1 MQLSIYFQ
9 MSVHAVTLV
18 LILRCPDCDTCG
30 VRDPYRVAP
39 PPAGQDSTPPTS
51 PFERCIIFGV
61 FNTRLHFIFSTLRF
75 HTTHHTPSCSVSDPR
90 NDTLTAPPRFPF
102 VLGNGTDTKAVE
114 HAIIGIS
121 VDNEQEHL
129 GHESAEGRVVRAEG
143 GRAQEVERL
152 RQLDGECEALG
163 LITASHE

>member
-1 MQLSIYFQ
+1 M
-9 MSVHAVTLV
+9 
-18 LILRCPDCDTCG
+18 
-30 VRDPYRVAP
+30 
-39 PPAGQDSTPPTS
+39 
-51 PFERCIIFGV
+51 
-61 FNTRLHFIFSTLRF
+61 
-75 HTTHHTPSCSVSDPR
+75 SDPH

>member
-1 MQLSIYFQ
+1 MFQ
-9 MSVHAVTLV
+9 SCYLRV

-51 PFERCIIFGV
+51 PFTVYNFRGV
-61 FNTRLHFIFSTLRF
+61 QHSTTLHLFNTPFSHDTSHTILLGVGPAQRHTHSPAKVSIRF
-75 HTTHHTPSCSVSDPR
+75 REWH
-90 NDTLTAPPRFPF
+90 
-102 VLGNGTDTKAVE
+102 TKAVE